1 MNILQTIK
9 FAWRSIR
16 GKRGRSVLTI
26 LSIFIGIAAVM
37 TIVSVMEGMKEYTRK
52 MYESMGSSKITVNI
66 YDYNIQYDENG
77 NQISSAKDYYSDL
90 ANFCKSIPDYVV
102 AVTPECRLNATAVYG
117 TVNTSTMEYKYD
129 DDWNYISGP
138 PSMYYGSEQ
147 YSNCNNYVIAQGRD
161 FSYLDVANYKQVV
174 VMGSECADIF
184 FGKLNPI
191 GKTIQLNGNNFE
203 VIGVYE
209 QTAENEAQRM
219 ASGGPDNFLVVPYTT
234 SRVLGGASMSSYA
247 VKGKDSSTLKETM
260 GLISGYLKGLVN
272 QNTGGY
278 DIYSQST
285 WAQNENEYMTMIGL
299 VLGGIAAISLLVGGI
314 GIMNIML
321 VTVTERTREIGVRR
335 AIGAT
340 RSSIV
345 LQFLIEAGML
355 CGMGGIIGIMFG
367 YIGSAVV
374 GKIAYKMFIFPPLWV
389 TLATFVFSVCLGLL
403 FGSYPAVKASKLQP
417 VEALRAE

>member
-16 GKRGRSVLTI
+16 GKKGRSVLTI

-37 TIVSVMEGMKEYTRK
+37 TIVSVMEGMKEYTRQ
-52 MYESMGSSKITVNI
+52 MYSAMGSNKIEVSI
-66 YDYNIQYDENG
+66 YSWAYDDQG
-77 NQISSAKDYYSDL
+77 NPISTKDYYSGL
-90 ANFCKSIPDYVV
+90 SNFCKSIPDYVLG
-102 AVTPECRLNATAVYG
+102 VTPESNFNATAVYG
-117 TVNTSTMEYKYD
+117 TVNSDNMEYKYD
-129 DDWNYISGP
+129 DNWNYISGP
-138 PSMYYGSEQ
+138 PSMYYGGEQ
-147 YSNCNNYVIAQGRD
+147 YAVCNNLEIIKGRD
-161 FSYLDVANYKQVV
+161 ISYLDIKNYNQVIV
-174 VMGSECADIF
+174 LGADAADAF
-184 FGKLNPI
+184 FGKVDPI
-191 GKTIQLNGNNFE
+191 GKAMQLNGNNFE
-203 VIGVYE
+203 VIGVYGKRSTG
-209 QTAENEAQRM
+209 Q
-219 ASGGPDNFLVVPYTT
+219 ASNGMNGGMDNFLLVPYPC
-234 SRVLGGASMSSYA
+234 SRLLGNQSMNRYI

-260 GLISGYLKGLVN
+260 SLLSGYIKGVVDR
-272 QNTGGY
+272 NTGGY

-285 WAQNENEYMTMIGL
+285 WAESENEYMTMIGL
-299 VLGGIAAISLLVGGI
+299 VLGGIAAISLIVGGI

-355 CGMGGIIGIMFG
+355 CGMGGIIGILFG

-374 GKIAYKMFIFPPLWV
+374 GKIAYQMLIFPPVWV
-389 TLATFVFSVCLGLL
+389 TLATFAFSVCLGLL